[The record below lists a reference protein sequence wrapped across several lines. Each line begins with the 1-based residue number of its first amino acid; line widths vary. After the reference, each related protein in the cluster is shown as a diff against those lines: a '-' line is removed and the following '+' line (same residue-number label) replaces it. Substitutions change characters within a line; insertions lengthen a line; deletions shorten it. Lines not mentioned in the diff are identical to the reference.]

1 MTFDCNKTRAAHDHP
16 DHSQPFLMETKE
28 KDEPVTPAG
37 RLFLRQEMNT
47 IIHCAIAGKHPLNI
61 PAIKSAVETS
71 IIMQHPRFTS
81 LLVTDRHGHER
92 WRRTQVNLDNH
103 IIIRHE
109 HVIEVNDHEKA
120 VNEYIADLSVSSPL
134 DTSKPLWEM
143 HILMAH
149 DCVVFRIH
157 HALGDGVSLMS
168 MLLSCCRKSDDPEML
183 PEIKNVGPV
192 RRDTN
197 FWKLVV
203 KAMWVIFFTVVYV
216 LELML
221 RSLWVKDKRTA
232 LSGGAGVELWPR
244 CLVTAKFRLDDM
256 KIVKNVVAKATIN
269 DVLFGVISCG
279 LSKYLDI
286 QSPEALKEGT
296 RLTGLAMINM
306 RSQKGLQ
313 DVSDFKLNNKGTRWG
328 NKFGTL
334 LLPVYYHRNDS
345 DPLQYLKRA
354 KVMIDRK
361 KLSLEGYFSYK
372 VGYFLMSYL
381 GSTLAGWLN
390 YRICSNTTFTI
401 SNVIGPG
408 EEVTIAGNPVEYIRV
423 NTSSLPHAITMHML
437 SYAGRADLQILVLQ
451 SLARKGS
458 PEIEHHNLFE
468 DDKNRSLY

>member
-1 MTFDCNKTRAAHDHP
+1 MDTN
-16 DHSQPFLMETKE
+16 E

-47 IIHCAIAGKHPLNI
+47 IIHCAIAGKHPLDI
-61 PAIKSAVETS
+61 PAIKTAVETS

-81 LLVTDRHGHER
+81 LLVLDNHGHER
-92 WRRTQVNLDNH
+92 WRSTQVNLDNH
-103 IIIRHE
+103 IFIRHDP
-109 HVIEVNDHEKA
+109 VIEVNDHEKA
-120 VNEYIADLSVSSPL
+120 VNDYIAELSVSSPL

-143 HILMAH
+143 HVLMAH
-149 DCVVFRIH
+149 NCVVFRIH

-168 MLLSCCRKSDDPEML
+168 MLLSCCRKSDDPEMV
-183 PEIKNVGPV
+183 PEIKNVGGG
-192 RRDTN
+192 RRDN
-197 FWKLVV
+197 SFWRVVIKAILVV
-203 KAMWVIFFTVVYV
+203 FFTMVYV
-216 LELML
+216 FEFML

-232 LSGGAGVELWPR
+232 VRGGAGVELWPR

-256 KIVKNVVAKATIN
+256 KIVKTAVAKATIN

-279 LSKYLDI
+279 LSKYLEN

-313 DVSDFKLNNKGTRWG
+313 DVADFKMNNKGTRWG

-345 DPLQYLKRA
+345 DPLQYVKRA
-354 KVMIDRK
+354 KAMIDRK

-372 VGYFLMSYL
+372 VGYFVMRNL
-381 GSTLAGWLN
+381 GSKLAGWLN
-390 YRICSNTTFTI
+390 YRICCNTTFTI

-437 SYAGRADLQILVLQ
+437 SYAGRADLQILVAKEIIPDSQ
-451 SLARKGS
+451 FLAKC
-458 PEIEHHNLFE
+458 FE
-468 DDKNRSLY
+468 DALLEMKAAALASIQPNEVS